1 MIPEFKTYAQRSE
14 PSSFALGSLYA
25 VASSGARVP
34 ILFMNF
40 FLGDWDIAK
49 CKYSKYLRITN
60 NGWYIVD

>member
-14 PSSFALGSLYA
+14 LSSYTSGFLYA
-25 VASSGARVP
+25 VTSSSSRVP

-49 CKYSKYLRITN
+49 GKYSKYLRITN
-60 NGWYIVD
+60 GGWYIVD